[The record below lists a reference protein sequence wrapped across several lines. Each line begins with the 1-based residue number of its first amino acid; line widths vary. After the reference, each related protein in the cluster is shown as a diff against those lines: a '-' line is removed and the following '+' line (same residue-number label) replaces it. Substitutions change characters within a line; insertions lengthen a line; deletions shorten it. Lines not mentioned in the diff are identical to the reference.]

1 MIDKKHNTPSAMQ
14 KAITDMTMPQLLS
27 ANAEGYGGETAIR
40 EKDYGI
46 WNAITW
52 RQYESK
58 VRALALTLA
67 GYGIGIGDVVVLMGR
82 NGPYWLYGA
91 LAAHANR
98 AMSLG
103 IYGDVMPDEAHFQ
116 LAHTQAK
123 AAIVEDEEQAD
134 KLLSLGD
141 KSSMLK
147 LIAYKDPRGM
157 RKYSDTRLLS
167 LQDALRRGD
176 EKHKQNPQLYAQ
188 MLAAGDNE
196 ESALLISTSGTTAR
210 PKFAEISHRA
220 FLCHI
225 QKYLQADT
233 KTSADDYVSALP
245 LPWVMETKYA
255 LGKSLLARM
264 KINFPEDADTLM
276 SDFREIGPTFTLL
289 APRVWEQIAGDV
301 RARMQESTP
310 LKRFIYHRGIAM
322 GLNALQKGRRSI
334 LAELLVFRALRDSLG
349 FSRLTSAAT
358 GGAALGPDTYR
369 FFVSMGVPL
378 KQIYGQTELLG
389 AYTVHRPGEVDYES
403 SGVPFDGV
411 EIKIAD
417 ADDEG
422 LGRILTRHDNMMT
435 GYYRAP
441 EETKAAFVDGWMETG
456 DAGYIKDSG
465 HLVVIDRFADLAAT
479 SGGARFSPQYL
490 ENKLKFSPY
499 IAEAVV
505 VGDKKP
511 YLAALLCLRFSVA
524 TKWAERK
531 RIAFTNYADL
541 AARPEMRELIAA
553 EVAAANKTLP
563 PAQRLQKF
571 VLLHKE
577 LDADDGELTRSK
589 KVRRTVVAE
598 RYESI
603 IKAVYDAAATIDIDA
618 EITLQDGGRQ
628 RIRRTLHISEPQE
641 KQGE

>member
-1 MIDKKHNTPSAMQ
+1 
-14 KAITDMTMPQLLS
+14 MTMPQLLS
-27 ANAEGYGGETAIR
+27 ANAASHGEETALR

-52 RQYESK
+52 REYENK
-58 VRALALTLA
+58 TRALALALA
-67 GYGIGIGDVVVLMGR
+67 GYDIGAGDVVVLMGR

-98 AMSLG
+98 ALSLG

-116 LAHTQAK
+116 LDRTQAK
-123 AAIVEDEEQAD
+123 AAVVEDEEQAD
-134 KLLSLGD
+134 KLLSLGS
-141 KSSMLK
+141 KASMLRA
-147 LIAYKDPRGM
+147 IVYKDPRGM
-157 RKYSDTRLLS
+157 RKYNDARLLS
-167 LQDALRRGD
+167 LDDALRRG
-176 EKHKQNPQLYAQ
+176 EETHRQNPQQYAK
-188 MLAAGDNE
+188 MLAAGNGE

-220 FLCHI
+220 FLRHI
-225 QKYLQADT
+225 QRYLQADK
-233 KTSADDYVSALP
+233 KTAADDYVSALP
-245 LPWVMETKYA
+245 LPWVMETKYV

-264 KINFPEDADTLM
+264 KINFPENADTLM

-301 RARMQESTP
+301 RARMLESTP
-310 LKRFIYHRGIAM
+310 LKRFIYNRGIAM
-322 GLNALQKGRRSI
+322 GLRALRKGRRSM
-334 LAELLVFRALRDSLG
+334 LAELLVFRPLRDSLG

-403 SGVPFDGV
+403 SGVAFDGV

-422 LGRILTRHDNMMT
+422 LGRILTRHDNMMR

-441 EETKAAFVDGWMETG
+441 EETAAAFVDGWMETG
-456 DAGYIKDSG
+456 DAGYIKDNG
-465 HLVVIDRFADLAAT
+465 HLVVIDRFADLAET

-505 VGDKKP
+505 IGDKKP
-511 YLAALLCLRFSVA
+511 HLAALVCLRFSVA
-524 TKWAERK
+524 AKWAERK

-541 AARPEMRELIAA
+541 AARPEMRDLLAA
-553 EVAAANKTLP
+553 EVAAANETLP

-589 KVRRTVVAE
+589 KVRRAVVGE
-598 RYESI
+598 RYENI
-603 IKAVYDAAATIDIDA
+603 INAVYAGKATTDIDA
-618 EITLQDGGRQ
+618 DITLQDGGKQ
-628 RIRRTLHISEPQE
+628 RVRRTLHITAP
-641 KQGE
+641 KGE

>member
-1 MIDKKHNTPSAMQ
+1 MINHYLHNWGDIGRHNT
-14 KAITDMTMPQLLS
+14 MPKLLA
-27 ANAEGYGGETAIR
+27 ANAESYGGETALR

-52 RQYESK
+52 REYNDR

-67 GYGIGIGDVVVLMGR
+67 GYDIGGGDVVALMGQ

-91 LAAHANR
+91 LAAHSNR
-98 AMSLG
+98 ALSLG
-103 IYGDVMPDEAHFQ
+103 IYGDVMPEEALFQ

-141 KSSMLK
+141 KAKMLRV
-147 LIAYKDPRGM
+147 IVYKDPRGM
-157 RKYSDTRLLS
+157 RKYSDARLLS
-167 LQDALRRGD
+167 LDDALQQGGNQ
-176 EKHKQNPQLYAQ
+176 HKQNPQQYDK
-188 MLAAGDNE
+188 MLAAGDGE

-220 FLCHI
+220 FLHHI
-225 QKYLQADT
+225 RRYLQADV
-233 KTSADDYVSALP
+233 KTAADDYVSALP

-255 LGKSLLARM
+255 LGKSLVARM
-264 KINFPEDADTLM
+264 KINFPESSDTLM

-310 LKRFIYHRGIAM
+310 LKRFIYNRGIAA
-322 GLNALQKGRRSI
+322 GLRALRRGRKSY
-334 LAELLVFRALRDSLG
+334 LAELLVFRALRDALG

-403 SGVPFDGV
+403 SGVAFDGV
-411 EIKIAD
+411 EINIAD
-417 ADDEG
+417 ADEEG
-422 LGRILTRHDNMMT
+422 FGRILTRHNNMMKC
-435 GYYRAP
+435 YYRAP
-441 EETKAAFVDGWMETG
+441 EETAAAFVDGWMETG
-456 DAGYIKDSG
+456 DAGYIKDNG
-465 HLVVIDRFADLAAT
+465 HLVVVDRFKDLART

-505 VGDKKP
+505 VGDDKP
-511 YLAALLCLRFSVA
+511 YLAALLCLRFAVA
-524 TKWAERK
+524 AKWAERK

-541 AARPEMRELIAA
+541 AARLEMRELIAA
-553 EVAAANKTLP
+553 EVAAANDTLP
-563 PAQRLQKF
+563 AAQRLHKF

-589 KVRRTVVAE
+589 KVRRSVVGE
-598 RYESI
+598 RYDNI
-603 IKAVYDAAATIDIDA
+603 INAVYDGEKTIAIDA
-618 EITLQDGGRQ
+618 DITLQDGGRQ
-628 RIRRTLHISEPQE
+628 KIKQVVHISEPAARQ
-641 KQGE
+641 K

>member
-1 MIDKKHNTPSAMQ
+1 
-14 KAITDMTMPQLLS
+14 MPQLLS
-27 ANAEGYGGETAIR
+27 ANADDYGNETALR

-52 RQYESK
+52 RQYQAK
-58 VRALALTLA
+58 ARALALALA
-67 GYGIGIGDVVVLMGR
+67 GFGIGIGDVVALMGR

-103 IYGDVMPDEAHFQ
+103 IYGDVMPDEAAFQ
-116 LAHTQAK
+116 LSATGAK
-123 AAIVEDEEQAD
+123 AAVVEDEEQAD
-134 KLLSLGD
+134 KLLSLGAAA
-141 KSSMLK
+141 SMLRA
-147 LIAYKDPRGM
+147 IIYKDPRGM
-157 RKYSDTRLLS
+157 RKYSDARLLS
-167 LQDALRRGD
+167 LDDALKRGE
-176 EKHKQNPQLYAQ
+176 EKHEKNPQLYRQ
-188 MLAAGDNE
+188 MTAAGDCE

-220 FLCHI
+220 FLRHI
-225 QKYLQADT
+225 ARYLQADK
-233 KTSADDYVSALP
+233 KTAADDYVSALP

-264 KINFPEDADTLM
+264 KINFPENADTLM

-301 RARMQESTP
+301 RARMLESTP
-310 LKRFIYHRGIAM
+310 LKRFIYNRGIKA
-322 GLNALQKGRRSI
+322 GLRALKKGKRSI
-334 LAELLVFRALRDSLG
+334 LAELLVFRPLRDSLG

-389 AYTVHRPGEVDYES
+389 AYTVHRPGEIDYES

-422 LGRILTRHDNMMT
+422 LGRILTRHDNVMK

-456 DAGYIKDSG
+456 DAGYIKDNG

-479 SGGARFSPQYL
+479 SGGARFSPQYV

-505 VGDKKP
+505 IGDKKP
-511 YLAALLCLRFSVA
+511 HLAAIVCLRFSVA
-524 TKWAERK
+524 AKWAERK

-541 AARPEMRELIAA
+541 AARPEVRELIAA
-553 EVAAANKTLP
+553 EVAAANETLP
-563 PAQRLQKF
+563 PAQRLKKF

-589 KVRRTVVAE
+589 KVRRAVVGE
-598 RYESI
+598 RYGDI
-603 IKAVYDAAATIDIDA
+603 IAAVYDGAQTIDIDA
-618 EITLQDGGRQ
+618 DITLQDGGKQ
-628 RIRRTLHISEPQE
+628 RVRRTLHIGAPKAQ
-641 KQGE
+641 QGKRE